1 MAAMHADEATRLT
14 LLENQVTGVKSD
26 LADFRAEVKNYFQST
41 RPRLNVWI
49 PSLAIILGGFWFV
62 LNLQVSSSMKG
73 FSDSLARME
82 SQVTTNSKVS
92 ELIPTI
98 LSQNA
103 DSMRD
108 RTDLNK
114 KYDTL
119 MVRIAEID
127 KGSATDRAERRSNE
141 AEVETQIDAM
151 NQSLSVQ
158 FANQQRMNTDLQ
170 NALHDMG
177 AKYPAAPSGPFY
189 FPNIS
194 NRNHRKQ
201 P

>member
-1 MAAMHADEATRLT
+1 MHVDEATRLT
-14 LLENQVTGVKSD
+14 LLENQVNDVKSE
-26 LADFRAEVKNYFQST
+26 LADFRAEVKAYFQSS

-49 PSLAIILGGFWFV
+49 PSLAIVLGGFWFV
-62 LNLQVSSSMKG
+62 LNLQVTSSMKG

-82 SQVTTNSKVS
+82 SQVATNSKTS
-92 ELIPTI
+92 ELVPTLI
-98 LSQNA
+98 SQNA
-103 DSMRD
+103 DSIRD
-108 RTDLNK
+108 RQDLNK
-114 KYDTL
+114 KFDIMIL
-119 MVRIAEID
+119 RIADID
-127 KGSATDRAERRSNE
+127 KGSATDRAERKANE

-151 NQSLSVQ
+151 GQSLSVQ

-177 AKYPAAPSGPFY
+177 AKYPAAPNGPFY

-194 NRNHRKQ
+194 NRNHRK